1 MRNGG
6 EAELGE
12 RQTAEAVFAQTVVG
26 AKLLRL
32 GERRL
37 IKKMASDTK
46 EGELLDKGF
55 VDC

>member
-1 MRNGG
+1 MRNEG

-26 AKLLRL
+26 AKLLPL

-46 EGELLDKGF
+46 EGESLDKGF
-55 VDC
+55 VDS

>member
-1 MRNGG
+1 MRNEG